1 MLKQNA
7 VSPEAKELVSP
18 AVSLTVKYVVLGM
31 LWILFSDSILSWM
44 GPDNMLLE
52 MSHIHI
58 LKGVMFIGVTGGFLF
73 YLVHDLHQ
81 SLMTKTQE
89 NHNLFL
95 KNPCPLI
102 LVDVKT
108 LQVSDSNE
116 SAQKIFGYDAIG
128 FRTMHLQ
135 DLIIESERDRFMSQ
149 SVSNRLTDS
158 YRKLGSWRMTNNEK
172 KEVIIQ
178 LEAVRNNNRKLL
190 FLLSDV
196 TAQVKAETELRTMD
210 QTIEQKIAQRT
221 LHLERLNEELM
232 FRARATEQVN
242 AELIF
247 VNERLQSM
255 NKRK

>member
-1 MLKQNA
+1 MPKQSA
-7 VSPEAKELVSP
+7 VPPEAKELVSP
-18 AVSLTVKYVVLGM
+18 AVSLTIKYVVLGM

-44 GPDNMLLE
+44 GPNNMLLE

-58 LKGVMFIGVTGGFLF
+58 LKGVLFIGITGGFLF
-73 YLVHDLHQ
+73 YLVHDLQQ
-81 SLMTKTQE
+81 SLATKTEE

-95 KNPCPLI
+95 KNPCALI

-116 SAQKIFGYDAIG
+116 SAQKLFGYDGDG
-128 FRTMHLQ
+128 FRTIHLQ
-135 DLIIESERDRFMSQ
+135 KLIVESERDRFISQ
-149 SVSNRLTDS
+149 SVSNRLTDT
-158 YRKLGSWRMTNNEK
+158 YRKLGNWRMINHDG
-172 KEVIIQ
+172 KEIVIR
-178 LEAVRNNNRKLL
+178 LDAVRNNNNKLL

-196 TAQVKAETELRTMD
+196 TALVTAEAALRNMD
-210 QTIEQKIAQRT
+210 QTVEHKIAQRT

-247 VNERLQSM
+247 VNEKLQSI